1 MPQFA
6 IIIPTLNEVENIS
19 PLLANIRES
28 MGDDASWEVIFVDD
42 NSEDGTWQQ
51 VFALAQED
59 ARIRCL
65 RRIGR
70 RGLASACIEGMLATS
85 APYLAV
91 MDADL
96 QHDASILP
104 QLFAA
109 LTSGEATVAVGSR
122 YVAGGG
128 VGNWDATRTGMS
140 RFATRLASSSLL
152 APCQDPMSGY
162 FAVRRDII
170 DSVAEKISLNGFK
183 ILFDIL
189 SMPGI
194 PLKVKEIPYV
204 FSTRMH
210 GHTKLSPS
218 VIFDF
223 AWLLTKKWCSSV
235 PIANFLVFCLVGL
248 TGVLVH
254 YGVLYLLLRSQNF
267 VLAQTIA
274 TYAAMTSNY
283 FLNNIVTFSSYRL
296 SGVKKAK
303 GYIKFCLICSFGAV
317 INIACA
323 HLCFSMGMAWFA
335 AAGIGIVAGSIL
347 NYIFSRHF
355 IWK

>member
-1 MPQFA
+1 M
-6 IIIPTLNEVENIS
+6 
-19 PLLANIRES
+19 
-28 MGDDASWEVIFVDD
+28 DD
-42 NSEDGTWQQ
+42 NSEDGTWQR
-51 VFALAQED
+51 VLAVAQED
-59 ARIRCL
+59 SRIRCL

-85 APYLAV
+85 ASYLAV
-91 MDADL
+91 MDADQ

-109 LTSGEATVAVGSR
+109 LASGEATVAVGSR
-122 YVAGGG
+122 YVSGGG

-140 RFATRLASSSLL
+140 RLATRLASTSLL
-152 APCQDPMSGY
+152 TPCQDPMSGY

-170 DSVAEKISLNGFK
+170 DAVADKLTRSGFK

-189 SMPGI
+189 TMPGI

-204 FSTRMH
+204 FSSRVH

-223 AWLLTKKWCSSV
+223 AWLLTKKWCRNV
-235 PIANFLVFCLVGL
+235 PIANFLVFCAVGL

-254 YGVLYLLLRSQNF
+254 YAVLYLLFRTQNF
-267 VLAQTIA
+267 VFAQTIA

-296 SGVKKAK
+296 SGTNKAK
-303 GYIKFCLICSFGAV
+303 GYVKFCLICSFGAI

-335 AAGIGIVAGSIL
+335 AAGIGIAAGSVL
-347 NYIFSRHF
+347 NYIFFPPFYLEIGEMNGWRCLHHVPEF
-355 IWK
+355 HRAA